1 MTSRISAALLAV
13 LGTVVPL
20 PWALA
25 GDSVQRESVQAFVSE
40 MVGRHGFQRPELE
53 QLMSRAEYQD
63 SIITL
68 ISMPATAKPWSEFRP
83 LFLTPARIARGQ
95 DFWKENAGAL
105 SQARDRFG
113 VPEEI
118 VVAIIGVETLYGQNV
133 GRHRVLDALYTLAF
147 DYPPR
152 EKFFRGEL
160 ENYLLFLRESGQDA
174 ARLRGS
180 YAGAMGIPQFMPS
193 SVRQYAVDF
202 DADGRIDLWEN
213 AADSI
218 GSVANYL
225 STFGWRAG
233 QPVMMRAELEGE
245 GYGALV
251 EEGYKP
257 RRTLAELAAQGVK
270 PAEPVNQDLKAA
282 LIRLEG
288 ENGPEFWLVFDN
300 FYAITR
306 YNRSLN
312 YATAVYQLAEEIK
325 ALYRIG
331 S

>member
-1 MTSRISAALLAV
+1 MTSPRGAALFASLVA
-13 LGTVVPL
+13 LLLVP
-20 PWALA
+20 PAQG

-53 QLMSRAEYQD
+53 RLMARAEYQD

-68 ISMPATAKPWSEFRP
+68 ISMPVTAKPWSEFRP

-105 SQARDRFG
+105 SQARERFG

-152 EKFFRGEL
+152 EKFFRSEL
-160 ENYLLFLRESGQDA
+160 ENYLLFLRESGYDA
-174 ARLRGS
+174 ARLKGS

-202 DADGRIDLWEN
+202 DADGHIDLWQS

-233 QPVMMRAELEGE
+233 QPVMIRAEVEGE
-245 GYGALV
+245 GYRSIL

-257 RRTLAELAAQGVK
+257 KRTVAELAAQGVK
-270 PAEPVNQDLKAA
+270 AADAVDADLKAA

-312 YATAVYQLAEEIK
+312 YATAVYQLADEIK

-331 S
+331 Y